1 MGFMSSNF
9 LNIHVCQHHIGICFP
24 SEKGRDIMRVKSSVQ
39 VCQIGLQLSSFN
51 LYTYDQQ

>member
-1 MGFMSSNF
+1 MGFMYSNF
-9 LNIHVCQHHIGICFP
+9 LNIHVCQHLIGIFFP